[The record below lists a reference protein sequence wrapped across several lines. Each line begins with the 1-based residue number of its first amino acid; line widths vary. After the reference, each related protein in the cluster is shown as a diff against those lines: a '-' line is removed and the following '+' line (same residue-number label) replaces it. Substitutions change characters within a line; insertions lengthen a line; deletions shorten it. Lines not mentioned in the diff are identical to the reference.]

1 MSTRVVLLGA
11 PGAGKGTQASRMAKR
26 LGLSHLST
34 GDLLRAAVKAGTEAG
49 LAAKESIEA
58 GRLVSDEVVFG
69 VLFESLESQAD
80 GFLLDGFPRNRS
92 QAEELDR
99 RLEQAGTPLDIVV
112 DFEVPEAQLIARLTG
127 RRICRACGQNYHMEF
142 MPPKEARICDACGG
156 ELYERSDDSRNVVTE
171 RLAVYH
177 EQTEPL
183 RDYYRGRGLLATV
196 NGDQDVD
203 AVTTDLAACL
213 EAPEQHVGGQE

>member
-11 PGAGKGTQASRMAKR
+11 PGAGKGTQASRLAER
-26 LGLSHLST
+26 LDLPHLST

-49 LAAKESIEA
+49 LAAKEHIEA
-58 GRLVSDEVVFG
+58 GRLVPDEVVFG
-69 VLFESLESQAD
+69 VLFEALATKGD
-80 GFLLDGFPRNRS
+80 GYLLDGFPRNVP
-92 QAEELDR
+92 QAEELDE
-99 RLEQAGTPLDIVV
+99 RLQAAGTPLDIVV
-112 DFEVPEAQLIARLTG
+112 DIDVPEDKLISRLTG
-127 RRICRACGQNYHMEF
+127 RRICRACGKNYHLEF
-142 MPPKEARICDACGG
+142 LPPKQTGLCDSCGG
-156 ELYERSDDSRNVVTE
+156 DLYERSDDSRNVVTE

-203 AVTTDLAACL
+203 AVTSDLKACL
-213 EAPEQHVGGQE
+213 EAPGQHVSGQD